1 MIRLDLGELV
11 LDRRVI
17 GWETAETGEGSCG
30 SFRAAGTYEVAGCF
44 GEDEHAGNEDE
55 GPGELDGDGDSVR
68 TSIVAL
74 VGCVVYDGCEEE
86 TDLSVVLAGVEGMD
100 LKIEKS
106 LRDESTELDSQC
118 AK

>member
-1 MIRLDLGELV
+1 
-11 LDRRVI
+11 
-17 GWETAETGEGSCG
+17 
-30 SFRAAGTYEVAGCF
+30 
-44 GEDEHAGNEDE
+44 
-55 GPGELDGDGDSVR
+55 
-68 TSIVAL
+68 